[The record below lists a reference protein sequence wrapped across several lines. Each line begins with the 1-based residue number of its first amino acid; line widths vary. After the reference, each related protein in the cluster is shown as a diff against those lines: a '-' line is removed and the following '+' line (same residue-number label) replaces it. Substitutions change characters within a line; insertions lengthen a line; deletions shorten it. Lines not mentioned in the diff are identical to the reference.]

1 MHLKSKFPI
10 RGSVLLV
17 TLAFV
22 AIAAVAIVGYL
33 SVVRSQAAFV
43 SRSQAWNASLALSEA
58 GAEEGFAL
66 LNKNQMSIFT
76 PAYEWTNNLVS
87 DGWSPLVNGVT
98 SRTNSAISG
107 GYYVVTITIP
117 PGGGPPTLESEGYSN
132 DNSLLFTS
140 AGGESAFFAAA
151 GVSINGGNN
160 TVSVA
165 RRVRV
170 PTTRTNLFNAG
181 ISAKNG
187 ITLSGSQI
195 IDSFDS
201 GDTNYSTGGMYDP
214 AKATDHAIVATDSTN
229 ANCLSSSGGA
239 KIKGFLKTGPGGSYS
254 FGGGGSAGDAAWVN
268 GGNNGVQPGH
278 YANDMNVYFPDV
290 PVPPPGGIPPLTGLV
305 GGTNY
310 TYVCSGSVGKYQ
322 MPLLTMSS
330 SQNMLI
336 TGGEVSLYVV
346 GSINMSG
353 QSYIYI
359 APGASLR
366 LFCGGPS
373 ASVGGGGVINVNG
386 NAAGFSF
393 YGLPGCTSISYAG
406 GGSWIGTLYAPEAAV
421 TMGGGNETT
430 GAFVASSFSR
440 SGNANMHIDEGLYR
454 NGAGSPY
461 IALSWVEV
469 KPK

>member
-1 MHLKSKFPI
+1 MQLRSSSPK
-10 RGSVLLV
+10 RGSVLIV

-22 AIAAVAIVGYL
+22 GIAALAIVGYL
-33 SVVRSQAAFV
+33 SIVRSQAAFV
-43 SRSQAWNASLALSEA
+43 SRSQAWNAALALGEA
-58 GAEEGFAL
+58 GAEDGFAL
-66 LNKNQMSIFT
+66 LNKNIMSIFT

-87 DGWSPLVNGVT
+87 DGWSPLLNGVT
-98 SRTNSAISG
+98 SRTNRAISG
-107 GYYVVTITIP
+107 GYYIVTITIP
-117 PGGGPPTLESEGYSN
+117 PGGGAPTLESEGYTT

-140 AGGESAFFAAA
+140 ADGEAPFFAAA
-151 GVSINGGNN
+151 GVTLGTGNA
-160 TVSVA
+160 VSVA

-170 PTTRTNLFNAG
+170 PTMRTNLFNAG

-187 ITLSGSQI
+187 ISLSGGQI

-201 GDTNYSTGGMYDP
+201 GDTNYSTGGMYDA

-229 ANCLSSSGGA
+229 ANCISSSGGA
-239 KIKGFLKTGPGGSYS
+239 KVKGFIKTGPGGSAN
-254 FGGGGSAGDAAWVN
+254 FGGSGSAGDAAWVN
-268 GGNNGVQPGH
+268 GGNSGVQSGH
-278 YANDMNVYFPDV
+278 YKNDMNVFFPDV
-290 PVPPPGGIPPLTGLV
+290 PTPPAGGIPPLLGIV

-310 TYVCSGSVGKYQ
+310 TYALSGTIGKYQ
-322 MPLLTMSS
+322 MPTLTMSS
-330 SQNMLI
+330 SQNMI
-336 TGGEVSLYVV
+336 IYGGEVTLYIF

-366 LFCGGPS
+366 LFCGGPN
-373 ASVGGGGVINVNG
+373 ASVGGGGIINVNG
-386 NAAGFSF
+386 TAAGFSF

-421 TMGGGNETT
+421 TMGGGNDTT
-430 GAFVASSFSR
+430 GAFVASSFTR

-461 IALSWVEV
+461 IARSWTEV
-469 KPK
+469 PPQ